1 MEAIMSIIE
10 TGIAVFV
17 GAAGVCAI
25 VCAIHGHAAVDPAPV
40 AQTLARQ
47 PMPSATELQRQ
58 SDRQQLNRYFLQNWR
73 DRPTRPNFN

>member
-1 MEAIMSIIE
+1 MSIIE
-10 TGIAVFV
+10 TGIAVFL
-17 GAAGVCAI
+17 GTADVCVI

-47 PMPSATELQRQ
+47 PMPSATELQGQ

-73 DRPTRPNFN
+73 DRPTRPNLN

>member
-1 MEAIMSIIE
+1 MSIIE
-10 TGIAVFV
+10 TGIAVFL
-17 GAAGVCAI
+17 GAAGVCVI

-58 SDRQQLNRYFLQNWR
+58 SDRQRLNIYFRQNWH
-73 DRPTRPNFN
+73 DRPTRLEFK